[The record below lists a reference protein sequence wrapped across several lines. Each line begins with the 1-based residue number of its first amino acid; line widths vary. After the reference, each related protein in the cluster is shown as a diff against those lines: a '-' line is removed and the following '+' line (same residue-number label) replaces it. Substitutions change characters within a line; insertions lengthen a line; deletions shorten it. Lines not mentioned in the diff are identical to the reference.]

1 MGAINSLSF
10 RGKVALVTGS
20 SRGIGRACAES
31 LASLGCNLALTHNQH
46 REEADELVRALS
58 GGEGRVRSY
67 RVDVSNVTAIRELFQ
82 AVSTDFGGLD
92 ILINGAGISQVVDA
106 LAITEQ
112 DWDRMMSVNLK
123 GTFFACQEA
132 LKIMIPRKSGRI
144 VNLASTAG
152 QMGGFIVGVNYS
164 SSKAGVI
171 CLTKSLAK
179 YAAPH
184 GITVNCLAP
193 GLIDTDMVND
203 YPESSVSSMVASIP
217 LGRMGRPQEVSDAAV
232 FLASDAASYITGSTV
247 YVNGGTYLG

>member
-10 RGKVALVTGS
+10 RGKIALVTGS

-92 ILINGAGISQVVDA
+92 ILINGAGISQVADA

-144 VNLASTAG
+144 VNLSSTAG

-203 YPESSVSSMVASIP
+203 YPESSVSGMVASIP
-217 LGRMGRPQEVSDAAV
+217 LGRMGCPQEVSDAAI